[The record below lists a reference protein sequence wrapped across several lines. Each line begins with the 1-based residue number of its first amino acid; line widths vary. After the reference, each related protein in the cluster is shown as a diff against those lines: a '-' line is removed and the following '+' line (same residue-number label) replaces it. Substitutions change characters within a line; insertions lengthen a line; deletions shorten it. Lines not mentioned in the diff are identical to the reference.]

1 MKLCYSDNLDLRCAK
16 NMSLY
21 SLYLTQLRTADFLLK
36 LLADQINYI
45 IIIIWIL
52 TTTTAASTAAI
63 TTTFVAVAVSTAAA
77 TTTTT
82 HYYYFEIYKI

>member
-36 LLADQINYI
+36 LLADQKKKKTVVKSIGVLI
-45 IIIIWIL
+45 AFFAL
-52 TTTTAASTAAI
+52 AI
-63 TTTFVAVAVSTAAA
+63 CDDNTSFCSIPI
-77 TTTTT
+77 
-82 HYYYFEIYKI
+82 YYNKHIFLKLLE